1 MGVQF
6 TGSLDVLGSVNTLG
20 TSVSSLGSG
29 EITGSLGL
37 TGSME
42 IAYISSSITA
52 GPVAWT
58 SKSNMITQR
67 TALGGTGTS
76 TAALAFAGLLSTAA
90 KTNITEEYNGGTNAW
105 STVSGGVLSQCLTS
119 LMGAGTTN
127 ATIAFG
133 GSNTSN
139 QNQNTAQLFNGSS
152 WSLAAN
158 DMPDVKAVG
167 GGAGTQDAALA
178 FGGFNAT
185 VSTGATYEWNGSSW
199 TTRQAMIST
208 VGQGSAGIT
217 NAALSF
223 GGVQSNVRTK
233 STSEFNGTA
242 WSTCANLN
250 FARNAL
256 SGAGTSN
263 AALAITGTT
272 GVNGNRSLTE
282 AFDGTSWS
290 ETCCVNTPRQQVGPA
305 GVQNAA
311 LAFGGSCGNGA
322 TEEYLESAGPT
333 TYTALPTL
341 KYDSSNGALV
351 MNQILLKSY
360 ADDTAAG
367 LGGIPSGGLYRT
379 NGDIKIKL

>member
-52 GPVAWT
+52 GPIAWT

-67 TALGGTGTS
+67 QVLGGTGTS
-76 TAALAFAGLLSTAA
+76 TAALAFGGLSGAS

-133 GSNTSN
+133 GSNNSN
-139 QNQNTAQLFNGSS
+139 QNQTTTQLFDGSS

-158 DMPDVKAVG
+158 GMPDVKALG

-199 TTRQAMIST
+199 TTRQAMTST
-208 VGQGSAGIT
+208 VGQGAAGTT

-223 GGVQSNVRTK
+223 GGVQSSVRTK
-233 STSEFNGTA
+233 STYEFNGTA

-256 SGAGTSN
+256 AGAGTSN

-272 GVNGNRSLTE
+272 GTNRSLTE

-290 ETCCVNTPRQQVGPA
+290 ETCCVNTPRQNLAGA

-311 LAFGGSCGNGA
+311 LAFGGSDGTGA

-333 TYTALPTL
+333 TYTTLPTL